1 MLYLKLILYY
11 QTVVSNIS
19 KKILEVSF
27 FNFKWKHNKRL
38 LHQTVWQHE

>member
-1 MLYLKLILYY
+1 MCLCLIFVEIMLYLKLILYY

-27 FNFKWKHNKRL
+27 FNFK
-38 LHQTVWQHE
+38 